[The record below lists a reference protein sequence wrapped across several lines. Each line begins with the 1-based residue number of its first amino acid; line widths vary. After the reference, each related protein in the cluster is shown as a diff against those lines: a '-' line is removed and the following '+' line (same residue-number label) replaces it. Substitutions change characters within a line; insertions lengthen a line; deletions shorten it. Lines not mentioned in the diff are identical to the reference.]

1 MERAIRSGI
10 IRSAH
15 DASDGGIG
23 VTLAES
29 AFAGDLGAS
38 VDLSHMPRAGIYRD
52 DFLLFSES
60 ASRFIVSI
68 READLPKFKSVFRS
82 VPHAVIGKVTT
93 HARLVVKGLNGS
105 VLIDMEN
112 KALKEAWQAPFKT
125 LFG

>member
-1 MERAIRSGI
+1 
-10 IRSAH
+10 
-15 DASDGGIG
+15 

-29 AFAGDLGAS
+29 AFAGGLGAS
-38 VDLSHMPRAGIYRD
+38 VDLSQVPRVGIYRD

-68 READLPKFKSVFRS
+68 SEADLPKFKRLFRS
-82 VPHAVIGKVTT
+82 VPYAVIGKVTT
-93 HARLVVKGLNGS
+93 DARLVVKGMDGS
-105 VLIDMEN
+105 VLIDIEN